1 LYFTELLKFIYLVT
15 LQNKQE
21 KKNPYIL

>member
-15 LQNKQE
+15 LQKKQE
-21 KKNPYIL
+21 KKNP